1 MTSHR
6 LLTDEISGKVEVGAD
21 ALLVVGTFEVPTRSL
36 NDMMALFLLS
46 SQSETGIKREVITMI

>member
-1 MTSHR
+1 MTSHQ

-36 NDMMALFLLS
+36 NDMMDLLLLS
-46 SQSETGIKREVITMI
+46 SQSQPEVRGK